1 MNDQVDIYSEVKRWQ
16 KPPVGTIKLN
26 WDASVDVGANKMG
39 MGMAARD
46 HTGELV
52 ASFCATLEFI
62 TDPSSAEALVARKV
76 AQVQVSHRL
85 GLRRI
90 ILEGDAL
97 LRLR

>member
-1 MNDQVDIYSEVKRWQ
+1 VNDQVEIYEKAWTEQHTHVAASEVERWQ

-62 TDPSSAEALVARKV
+62 TDPKKKKFYDE
-76 AQVQVSHRL
+76 
-85 GLRRI
+85 
-90 ILEGDAL
+90 
-97 LRLR
+97 